1 MDDNNNSDTALMTV
15 LLERFKKQRY
25 PRAISLIEKVERG
38 ELLSHF
44 DLVFLKEVSDD
55 IHNIQPLL
63 DRQPECQ
70 VIANKMIKLC
80 SEIAV
85 KGLSNEKEK

>member
-1 MDDNNNSDTALMTV
+1 MENKNINDAALIAV
-15 LLERFKKQRY
+15 LTERFKKQRY
-25 PRAISLIEKVERG
+25 PRAVNLIEKVEHG
-38 ELLSHF
+38 ELLDHF

-70 VIANKMIKLC
+70 IIANKMINLC

-85 KGLSNEKEK
+85 KGLKNENAK

>member
-1 MDDNNNSDTALMTV
+1 MDDNNNNDIALMTV

-38 ELLSHF
+38 EVLSHF

-63 DRQPECQ
+63 DRQPDCQ
-70 VIANKMIKLC
+70 VIATKMINLC

-85 KGLSNEKEK
+85 KGLSNEKDK

>member
-1 MDDNNNSDTALMTV
+1 MGDNNNNDIALMTV

-25 PRAISLIEKVERG
+25 PRAISLIDKVENG
-38 ELLSHF
+38 EVLSHF

-55 IHNIQPLL
+55 ISNIKPLL

-70 VIANKMIKLC
+70 VIANKMLHLC

-85 KGLSNEKEK
+85 KGLKNENAK